1 MNKLVVVLIA
11 MLAILVP
18 TLAISQEKIDTS
30 NFKTF
35 DYEHEDSVYVMQEY
49 YLVFLKRGEKRIEN
63 KDEAAEV
70 QAAHLAYLGDLYER
84 GYICMNGPF
93 GDDGNI
99 RGATIYR
106 VSSLEVAEQLANGDP
121 AVKAGTL
128 AVEVHPWWLA
138 RGTGVR

>member
-1 MNKLVVVLIA
+1 MNKQLSWIVVL
-11 MLAILVP
+11 LAYLAP
-18 TLAISQEKIDTS
+18 TYVFAQDEIDTS
-30 NFKTF
+30 TFKTF
-35 DYEHEDSVYVMQEY
+35 DYEDDGTVYVMQEY
-49 YLVFLKRGEKRIEN
+49 YLVFLKRGETKIED
-63 KDEAAEV
+63 KEKAAEI
-70 QAAHLAYLGDLYER
+70 QEAHLAYLGDLYEK

-121 AVKAGTL
+121 AVKAGSL

-138 RGTGVR
+138 RGTGVK